1 MKKKKKKQYNYVL
14 GIDIGGA
21 TRMGVALTD
30 NNTKRLIYYSSI
42 KRRDVKNNL
51 EHRMNLVNEI
61 RNILNKY
68 PVDIILIESIRLF
81 SYGRIQMSTILSL
94 QKVHTTLVNE
104 FSNIVDIYQ
113 IDVRSWKAKV
123 LGNGNADK
131 NESIRYVQNKY
142 PEIELIDEIV
152 KPIKKEIVLELNAD
166 LADAICISESLKFDD
181 SILKNTNKLNYT

>member
-1 MKKKKKKQYNYVL
+1 MKKKKQYNHVL

-30 NNTKRLIYYSSI
+30 NNTKRLIYQSSI
-42 KRRDVKNNL
+42 KRRDVKTNL

-61 RNILNKY
+61 HNILNKY
-68 PVDIILIESIRLF
+68 PIDIILIESIRLF

-104 FSNIVDIYQ
+104 FSDIVDIYQ

-152 KPIKKEIVLELNAD
+152 KPIKKEIVLELNSD
-166 LADAICISESLKFDD
+166 LADAICISECLKFDD